1 METAVW
7 RQEPAVCSKTLFQ
20 LPGLDFYENSS
31 GREYKHV
38 KHRDE
43 FPMHI
48 RNKRP
53 ENCLEKKKEVCFVI
67 VFCLCIVSL

>member
-38 KHRDE
+38 KHRD
-43 FPMHI
+43 
-48 RNKRP
+48 
-53 ENCLEKKKEVCFVI
+53 
-67 VFCLCIVSL
+67 